1 MTAAVKINY
10 MAAKRPNK
18 QIIWRPPDKLTEL
31 CGSRHIIQFCGGR
44 QIIKLYVA
52 TATYFNYMRRPY
64 YYIMWRPPLIL
75 LYGAHHITTMS

>member
-1 MTAAVKINY
+1 MTAAIKINY
-10 MAAKRPNK
+10 MAAKRPYN
-18 QIIWRPPDKLTEL
+18 QIIWQPPDKLTEL
-31 CGSRHIIQFCGGR
+31 CGSRHIIQFCGGH

-75 LYGAHHITTMS
+75 LYGAHHITT